1 MAHLIS
7 TTNLKALSYITS
19 NVDDLLLSTLIT
31 RVQDTVL
38 ESILGSQL
46 FNRLLTGINDND
58 LNANETDLLDNYIAP
73 CLVSAVERRSID
85 MTTLELRQIGLSKV
99 SSEGVSTASETE
111 MNRVDNSLNK
121 DYNFYRERLIRFL
134 KLNYTLYPEYTSYYD
149 YLYPCDDLNQIN
161 PDRGSSDVNITF
173 A

>member
-7 TTNLKALSYITS
+7 TTNLKKLSYISS
-19 NVDDLLLSTLIT
+19 NVDDSLISTLIT

-46 FNRLLTGINDND
+46 FNHLLEAVDND
-58 LNANETDLLDNYIAP
+58 TLNANEEILLNKYISP
-73 CLVSAVERRSID
+73 CLVASVEVRAVE

-99 SSEGVSTASETE
+99 SSEGVNNASESE
-111 MNRVDNSLNK
+111 MNRSINTLKK
-121 DYNFYRERLIRFL
+121 DYNFYRERLVRFL
-134 KLNYTLYPEYTSYYD
+134 KLNYTLYPEYGSYYS
-149 YLYPCDDLNQIN
+149 YLYPCDELGEIK
-161 PDRGSSDVNITF
+161 PDNGGPDVNIVF